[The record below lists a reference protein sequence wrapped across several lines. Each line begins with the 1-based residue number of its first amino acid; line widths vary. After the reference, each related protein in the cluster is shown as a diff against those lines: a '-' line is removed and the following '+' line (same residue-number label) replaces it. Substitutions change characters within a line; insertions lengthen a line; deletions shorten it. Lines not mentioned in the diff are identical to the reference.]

1 MEKNGRKELI
11 SIVIPVYKVELY
23 LEKCIESIINQT
35 YKNLEIIIVD
45 DGSPDNC
52 PQICDEYS
60 KKDKRI
66 KVIHKE
72 NGGLSDARNAGIDIA
87 TGKYIAFVD
96 SDDYVSDDYVEYMYR
111 LIKKYKTQIATCET
125 EVVNAEK
132 NKLIK
137 PSKFE
142 ENIEVFSKRD
152 LFYNILFAKKVDVSA
167 YSKLYETALFKDIRY
182 PKGVVYEDTATTYK
196 LIEKCNKIVTGN
208 KKCYYY
214 CLRYGSISKMDGFNP
229 NEYDY
234 IKNTNEMLEYLQ
246 KNYPDLQEGIDRFD
260 LYANFRILRLLLFT
274 KPRNKEM
281 EQKVF
286 KKIKEKRMKVLKYKD
301 TPRRDK
307 IAIILSF
314 FGIPA
319 IKISWKI
326 YRKVTN
332 RIN

>member
-1 MEKNGRKELI
+1 MKRNGNKDLV
-11 SIVIPVYKVELY
+11 SIVIPVYNVELY
-23 LEKCIESIINQT
+23 LKKCMESIINQT

-45 DGSPDNC
+45 DGSLDNC
-52 PQICDEYS
+52 PKICDEYS

-87 TGKYIAFVD
+87 TGKYITFVD
-96 SDDYVSDDYVEYMYR
+96 SDDYVSHDYVEYMYS
-111 LIKKYKTQIATCET
+111 LIRKYKAQIATCET
-125 EVVNAEK
+125 EVINTEK

-137 PSKFE
+137 PTKFE
-142 ENIEVFSKRD
+142 ENIEVFSKKE
-152 LFYNILFAKKVDVSA
+152 LFYNILFAQKVDVSA
-167 YSKLYETALFKDIRY
+167 YSKLYETSLFKDIRY

-214 CLRYGSISKMDGFNP
+214 CLRYGSISKKDGFNE

-234 IKNTNEMLEYLQ
+234 IKNTEKMLNYLQ
-246 KNYPDLQEGIDRFD
+246 EHYPDLEEAINRFD
-260 LYANFRILRLLLFT
+260 VYANFRILRLLLFT

-281 EQKVF
+281 E
-286 KKIKEKRMKVLKYKD
+286 KKTFNNIKEKRMKVLKYKD

-314 FGIPA
+314 LGTPA
-319 IKISWKI
+319 IKISWRI
-326 YRKVTN
+326 YRKITN